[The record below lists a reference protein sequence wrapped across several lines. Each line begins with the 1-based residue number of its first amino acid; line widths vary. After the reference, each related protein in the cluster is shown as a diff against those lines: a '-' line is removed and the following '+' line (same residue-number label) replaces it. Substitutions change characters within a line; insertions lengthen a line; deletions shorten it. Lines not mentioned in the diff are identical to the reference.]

1 MHHLQPNQLKDFF
14 LPNQEKQ
21 MEADLKKY
29 FTGKARPGIHTITG
43 EYPGKL
49 TDYYLSFICEQPF
62 NPRPFIIMVCVE
74 AKCNTSRRRFEKD
87 VDKIAAKADDLPE
100 RKAALMLNIQ
110 TQFT

>member
-1 MHHLQPNQLKDFF
+1 MHHLQPHQLKDYF
-14 LPNQEKQ
+14 LPQQEKQ
-21 MEADLKKY
+21 MENDLKAY
-29 FTGKARPGIHTITG
+29 FTGKAKPGIHMIVG

-49 TDYYLSFICEQPF
+49 TDYYVGIIAEQPF

-87 VDKIAAKADDLPE
+87 VDKIAAKADDLTE

-110 TQFT
+110 QQFS